1 MRKKVRKLLECL
13 LIIAVFIILGSI
25 NVSAANTSSVEAKIN
40 SLMNTYVGTYWTKDG
55 KPSSNYQDSKYYYGW
70 QCKGF
75 ANYVFN
81 EIFGK
86 GNIGSYDGNK
96 YYIPNPQGAY
106 EIGRIW
112 NFSQDA
118 TGVVSELLKK
128 GMPGDFIQVR
138 RRGKD
143 DGHSMIVVSVNN
155 DGIKVFDCNS
165 DGKCGVRSYDISW
178 SSFTSKN
185 IGLSLY
191 HATNYP
197 NTIMPDPSIAGTYWG
212 NWC

>member
-1 MRKKVRKLLECL
+1 M
-13 LIIAVFIILGSI
+13 IIAVFIILGSI
-25 NVSAANTSSVEAKIN
+25 NVSAANTNSVEAKIN

-112 NFSQDA
+112 NFSQNA

-143 DGHSMIVVSVNN
+143 DGHSVTDLMS
-155 DGIKVFDCNS
+155 
-165 DGKCGVRSYDISW
+165 
-178 SSFTSKN
+178 
-185 IGLSLY
+185 
-191 HATNYP
+191 
-197 NTIMPDPSIAGTYWG
+197 
-212 NWC
+212 